1 MLYRRMKNQIYS
13 YRDPDLEY
21 KVKMLRD
28 SVCYFKDAEREPLV
42 DIAFQMSITAYY
54 PGTAIIKQHAKIR
67 SIYVIFD
74 GLVLA

>member
-1 MLYRRMKNQIYS
+1 MLYRRMKNKIYS

-42 DIAFQMSITAYY
+42 DIAFKMSITAYY